1 MRETLTCLDKYCICF
16 SGLASICKAVTTHLL
31 FSNLTQFSNKY
42 QFIDKKEKRQ
52 EKDKKKKKNRKQVSK
67 QNYIW
72 YSFGLKINERFDW
85 IFVFWMLAIIKY
97 TF

>member
-1 MRETLTCLDKYCICF
+1 MRETLTCLDKYCISF

-42 QFIDKKEKRQ
+42 QFIDKERLRQ
-52 EKDKKKKKNRKQVSK
+52 LRKKNRKQVSK

-72 YSFGLKINERFDW
+72 YSFGLKINARFDW
-85 IFVFWMLAIIKY
+85 IFAFWMLAIVKY